1 MKTVNFTGS
10 SSVAVGDVAVPE
22 LLSGEVLVRVLIDI
36 DGRPSEVRIL
46 RSSGHARL
54 DDAAIEAVRAALF
67 RPYVAEGRARAA
79 YVRVPVEF
87 ALRRS

>member
-1 MKTVNFTGS
+1 V
-10 SSVAVGDVAVPE
+10 
-22 LLSGEVLVRVLIDI
+22 
-36 DGRPSEVRIL
+36 L
-46 RSSGHARL
+46 RSSGHTRL